1 MLSDPGL
8 GHLLTEIIKMSTKTL
23 TGIEELEETI
33 EEMFNISELNIENEI
48 VITNVRHKNLIHKAA
63 EEIKNAIVSIK
74 NGLPID
80 MLSIDLQEALQNLG
94 EITGESISEEVVK
107 GIFAKFCV
115 GK

>member
-1 MLSDPGL
+1 M
-8 GHLLTEIIKMSTKTL
+8 
-23 TGIEELEETI
+23 
-33 EEMFNISELNIENEI
+33 
-48 VITNVRHKNLIHKAA
+48 IHKAA
-63 EEIKNAIVSIK
+63 EEIKNAIVSIE